1 MQARQCIFFSTFFLS
16 SPSDCF
22 CWAAISDI
30 IVVRDFRRFEKYP
43 EDNASDLYGRP
54 GPDPYG
60 KDFPDFDYT
69 SI

>member
-1 MQARQCIFFSTFFLS
+1 MG
-16 SPSDCF
+16 
-22 CWAAISDI
+22 
-30 IVVRDFRRFEKYP
+30 RFEKYP
-43 EDNASDLYGRP
+43 EDNASDLYGIP

>member
-1 MQARQCIFFSTFFLS
+1 MSFFLKIFLLGS
-16 SPSDCF
+16 SF
-22 CWAAISDI
+22 LYRHYIS
-30 IVVRDFRRFEKYP
+30 VRFEKYP

-54 GPDPYG
+54 APDPYG

>member
-1 MQARQCIFFSTFFLS
+1 MSIPVLHFVWLFAYS
-16 SPSDCF
+16 SPPSV
-22 CWAAISDI
+22 S
-30 IVVRDFRRFEKYP
+30 FEKYP
-43 EDNASDLYGRP
+43 EDNVAATYGDR